1 MTGFLDDG
9 DAYIK
14 KEEAHAWAMKKDGTI
29 IDVTP
34 TTITSKEEEK
44 NKKNSGITVV
54 YTLMLIVYSIS
65 IINYSYGEE
74 IALAIKIK
82 KVKKLLNNPSIDKN
96 YALIKKIHRE
106 FASFNKEE
114 LKELKRKIQE
124 YRKVNAPVSKDT
136 IEIVKEIP
144 FIQQNKEYIQKT
156 LIKK

>member
-1 MTGFLDDG
+1 
-9 DAYIK
+9 
-14 KEEAHAWAMKKDGTI
+14 
-29 IDVTP
+29 
-34 TTITSKEEEK
+34 
-44 NKKNSGITVV
+44 
-54 YTLMLIVYSIS
+54 MLIVYSIS

-96 YALIKKIHRE
+96 YALIKKIQYGGINLPKKSNPSELIEKIDRE